1 MLIGRLYVQYNR
13 SISEVEFEQ
22 NTAYWAAVDKFIQ
35 AKRVDPTVTEEADK
49 LIYTYSAYFPTL
61 ENAFFHD
68 LSEGQEYVVPGW
80 INERTRV
87 RLRK

>member
-35 AKRVDPTVTEEADK
+35 AKRVTQP
-49 LIYTYSAYFPTL
+49 
-61 ENAFFHD
+61 
-68 LSEGQEYVVPGW
+68 
-80 INERTRV
+80 
-87 RLRK
+87 LRKKQIN